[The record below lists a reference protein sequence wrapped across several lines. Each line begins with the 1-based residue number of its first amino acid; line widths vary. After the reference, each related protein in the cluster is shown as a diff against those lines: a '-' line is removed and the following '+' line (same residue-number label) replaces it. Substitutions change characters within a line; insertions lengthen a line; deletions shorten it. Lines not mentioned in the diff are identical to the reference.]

1 MKILLV
7 HNSYQQSGGE
17 DAVVAA
23 EAQLLQAHG
32 HDIVSYFRFN
42 DELRGG
48 SRLGKVSA
56 GVNTI
61 WSSGSY
67 SEIRDLLAHKK
78 PQIAH
83 FHNTFPLISPAAY
96 FACQDAGI
104 PVVQTLHNYRL
115 LCPGATLFRNGK
127 VCEDCLGRRIAWPA
141 VLNSCYRDS
150 AAATAATAAMLAVHH
165 VLQTWQEKVDI
176 YIALSDFSRN
186 KFVQGGFPAERMVV
200 KRNAVSSDPAPKDGQ
215 GHYAL
220 YVGRLTEE
228 KGAHFLTS
236 AWNSLDAEV
245 PLMIAGDGPMRRVV
259 DTEISQRQL
268 KNVEVLGRLAPA
280 EIIVWMRDAR
290 FLIFPSLW
298 FEGFPMTIAEAFAC
312 GLPVIVS
319 RLGAMAE
326 IVEDHRTG
334 LHFTPGDAE
343 DLAAKVQWA
352 WTHPAEMM
360 EMGRAARAEYEAKYN
375 AEENYRQLMSIYERA
390 LGDRPNSRTSIRAG
404 EAIEYQEREEVFSIP
419 CESKKGK

>member
-23 EAQLLQAHG
+23 EAQLLEAHG

-42 DELRGG
+42 NELRGG
-48 SRLGKVSA
+48 GWLSKVSA

-67 SEIRDLLAHKK
+67 REIRDLLAHKK
-78 PQIAH
+78 PEIAH

-96 FACQDAGI
+96 SACQDAGI

-141 VLNSCYRDS
+141 VLNACYRDS
-150 AAATAATAAMLAVHH
+150 AAATAATTAMLAVHH
-165 VLQTWQEKVDI
+165 ALQTWQEKVDI

-186 KFVQGGFPAERMVV
+186 KFIQGGFPAERMVV
-200 KRNAVSSDPAPKDGQ
+200 KRNAVSSDPAPKDSL

-228 KGAHFLTS
+228 KGVRFLTS
-236 AWNSLDAEV
+236 VWSNLTADV
-245 PLMIAGDGPMRRVV
+245 PLKIAGDGPVRREV
-259 DTEISQRQL
+259 DLEISQRQL
-268 KNVEVLGRLAPA
+268 KNVDVLGQVAPA
-280 EIIVWMRDAR
+280 EIIGWMRDAR

-319 RLGAMAE
+319 RMGAMAE

-334 LHFTPGDAE
+334 LHFTPGDPQ

-352 WTHPAEMM
+352 WTHPVEMM
-360 EMGRAARAEYEAKYN
+360 AMGRAARAEYETKYT
-375 AEENYRQLMSIYERA
+375 AQENYRQLMSIYERA
-390 LGDRPNSRTSIRAG
+390 LGHRPDSGTPIRLA
-404 EAIEYQEREEVFSIP
+404 EPVEYQEREEVFSIP
-419 CESKKGK
+419 CESRKGQ